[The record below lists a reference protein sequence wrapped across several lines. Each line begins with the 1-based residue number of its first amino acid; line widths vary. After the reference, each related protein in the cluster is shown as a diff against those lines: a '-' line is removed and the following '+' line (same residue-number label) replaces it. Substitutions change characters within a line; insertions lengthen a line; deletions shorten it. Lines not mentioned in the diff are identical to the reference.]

1 MFWTNWYTGIY
12 ENVHSK
18 YHGHKLKCEVSRLS
32 IYIYSKEGNYSHMKE
47 KKTFALLTKNV
58 KNKTYRFVES
68 LNIGYIK
75 NAVFTKKEGG
85 FHT

>member
-1 MFWTNWYTGIY
+1 
-12 ENVHSK
+12 
-18 YHGHKLKCEVSRLS
+18 
-32 IYIYSKEGNYSHMKE
+32 MKE

-75 NAVFTKKEGG
+75 NAVFSKKEGG

>member
-1 MFWTNWYTGIY
+1 
-12 ENVHSK
+12 
-18 YHGHKLKCEVSRLS
+18 
-32 IYIYSKEGNYSHMKE
+32 MKE

-75 NAVFTKKEGG
+75 NAVFSKKEGG
-85 FHT
+85 LHT